1 MIKCF
6 WWRWWSW
13 MSPAGHWVRA
23 GDSKRRMYSR
33 LGKRKPRP
41 LQSSSHELRHLWI
54 SHKNYHSRGKK
65 LIKSQTTGES
75 PLVKSVFESIFS
87 SKGSTPALG
96 STSLPTVLFTRPNC
110 WHLWKRHKKGGIF
123 SLSFHPLEIS
133 SISNVQSDFKKQVG
147 NDTVEGIA
155 FSKDTAVIMT
165 GVFVEEDEV
174 GGGEDHCLDM
184 VGLLVAMVKNT
195 KAWSGGLGS
204 REQNGTMVQAM
215 VLSPCQN
222 IPSEG
227 RPGTNILINLM
238 MMIINNYLDRL
249 SSSQHLSSTSATT
262 SLASGWLTGFCHGL
276 IILWQGG
283 PLSP

>member
-1 MIKCF
+1 M
-6 WWRWWSW
+6 
-13 MSPAGHWVRA
+13 
-23 GDSKRRMYSR
+23 
-33 LGKRKPRP
+33 
-41 LQSSSHELRHLWI
+41 
-54 SHKNYHSRGKK
+54 
-65 LIKSQTTGES
+65 
-75 PLVKSVFESIFS
+75 
-87 SKGSTPALG
+87 
-96 STSLPTVLFTRPNC
+96 
-110 WHLWKRHKKGGIF
+110 
-123 SLSFHPLEIS
+123 
-133 SISNVQSDFKKQVG
+133 
-147 NDTVEGIA
+147 EGIA

-238 MMIINNYLDRL
+238 MIIINYYLDRL

-262 SLASGWLTGFCHGL
+262 SLASG
-276 IILWQGG
+276 
-283 PLSP
+283 